1 MIGSK
6 PFQKNLMNQLRI
18 WIKSDFALKFQLNR
32 IFVSS
37 LIAKLMDFKYRFK
50 HLIVIM
56 HVIMFLYVR

>member
-1 MIGSK
+1 
-6 PFQKNLMNQLRI
+6 MNQLPI

-37 LIAKLMDFKYRFK
+37 LIAKLMDFKYRFN

-56 HVIMFLYVR
+56 HVIKFLYVR

>member
-1 MIGSK
+1 
-6 PFQKNLMNQLRI
+6 MNQLLI

-37 LIAKLMDFKYRFK
+37 LFAKLMDFKYRFN

-56 HVIMFLYVR
+56 HVIKFLYVKITKK